1 MRLEPVE
8 KPRGLLLKLAYWIS
22 RRRFG
27 KVPANMTVL
36 YGNAPNLAWAGYQL
50 VRTLES
56 RLTLDHELVL
66 LVMTLSSQM
75 NGCSFC
81 ADLHLAQAVQEQLGL
96 EKFRALGEF
105 QTNPVFS
112 ERERAAL
119 AYCEEVTR
127 ERKAGDETFAGLHKH
142 FDAQQI
148 VELTWLNAL
157 GNFFNLIAIPLGV
170 ENDGLMQLALE
181 RRTA

>member
-56 RLTLDHELVL
+56 RLTLDDELVL
-66 LVMTLSSQM
+66 LVMTLSSQL

-96 EKFRALGEF
+96 DKFQALGEF
-105 QTNPVFS
+105 RTNPVFG
-112 ERERAAL
+112 ERERA
-119 AYCEEVTR
+119 
-127 ERKAGDETFAGLHKH
+127 KH

-181 RRTA
+181 RRAG